1 MIAQIWDHK
10 FEVDWIDTA
19 YTSDG
24 RWSDAWSCF
33 ILLESVFSTRNYV
46 VADGQ
51 WLLICQL
58 HIHLDV
64 SPALNVDEPADTVS
78 FPKFEDDIYS
88 LNPWLKDF
96 MRDTSAS
103 AKRNEWVPKGIRRLA
118 RSFTGYVIA

>member
-24 RWSDAWSCF
+24 RLSDALSCF
-33 ILLESVFSTRNYV
+33 IILDSVFSTRNYV

-64 SPALNVDEPADTVS
+64 SPAPNADEPADTVLFS
-78 FPKFEDDIYS
+78 KFEDDIYS
-88 LNPWLKDF
+88 LNPWLEDF
-96 MRDTSAS
+96 MRDAVAS
-103 AKRNEWVPKGIRRLA
+103 AKHNEWVPKATQKVCLIFRR
-118 RSFTGYVIA
+118 